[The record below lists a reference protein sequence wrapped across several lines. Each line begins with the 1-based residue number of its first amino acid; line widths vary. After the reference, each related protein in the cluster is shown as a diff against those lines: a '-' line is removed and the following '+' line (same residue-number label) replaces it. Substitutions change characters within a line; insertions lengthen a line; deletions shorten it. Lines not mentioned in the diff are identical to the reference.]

1 MRTEEE
7 AEDSQ
12 NQDLLSQEL
21 VLSSLVHEVTRVLHS
36 AATLD
41 QALEAFLLGIMEL
54 TGVQNMALFALR
66 DGQSEVFL
74 THSLGLSQETLD
86 GLNPLPTTGPIPI
99 QECLATLHHVLVEKP
114 APGDLFAKTGAA
126 SYLLMP
132 VTARMAEADHEAPTR
147 IRSLGVLWLDTTPPG
162 PELTG
167 QTISHLSGLAQQAGL
182 MMETFR
188 AQRELAAANTELKNS
203 NFKLNEAYAALSKA
217 QKVIDEDLSR
227 ARIIQNSLLPSSFPN
242 HLIRRIA
249 SKYIPAGMVG
259 GDYYD
264 CFELSPTSLGIVVA
278 DVSGHGIGAAL
289 VMSMFKVLLRTF
301 SAQDP
306 SPCSVLNRINATFM
320 QQQLGSAK
328 FVTAFYAIFDKQE
341 RTFTFC
347 NAGHNAQLLRQDPA
361 GVPGPGSMVEM
372 ASSGL
377 VLGMFADT
385 FLKDATVELAPEARV
400 FLFTDGITE
409 AHGINGKMFGLDPL
423 MALAVESG
431 SEHPAALIDSLMRS
445 RSEFLGGSEQATG
458 ELADDATLVI
468 LDL

>member
-1 MRTEEE
+1 MQDQS
-7 AEDSQ
+7 EDQ
-12 NQDLLSQEL
+12 GLELLSQEL
-21 VLSSLVHEVTRVLHS
+21 MVSSLVHEVTRVLNS

-54 TGVQNMALFALR
+54 TGVQNMALMVIR
-66 DGQSEVFL
+66 EGQTELVP
-74 THSLGLSQETLD
+74 THSLGLSPDCLQ
-86 GLNPLPTTGPIPI
+86 GLNPIPSCGPVL
-99 QECLATLHHVLVEKP
+99 ECLTSRRHILVETL
-114 APGDLFAKTGAA
+114 ASDDAFLSTRAK

-132 VTARMAEADHEAPTR
+132 ITARMAVVDSSLLSQ

-182 MMETFR
+182 IMETFR
-188 AQRELAAANTELKNS
+188 VQRELATANTELKNS
-203 NFKLNEAYAALSKA
+203 HFKLNEAYLALSKA
-217 QKVIDEDLSR
+217 QKMIDEDLNR
-227 ARIIQNSLLPSSFPN
+227 ARIIQNSLLPSSFPKS
-242 HLIRRIA
+242 LIRRIA

-264 CFELSPTSLGIVVA
+264 CFELNANSLGIVVA

-320 QQQLGSAK
+320 QQQLGAAK
-328 FVTAFYAIFDKQE
+328 FVTAFYGIFNKQE
-341 RTFTFC
+341 RTFTYC
-347 NAGHNAQLLRQDPA
+347 NAGHVAQLLRQDPSSPPTA
-361 GVPGPGSMVEM
+361 TNMIEMV
-372 ASSGL
+372 SSGL
-377 VLGMFADT
+377 VLGMFHDT
-385 FLKDATVELAPEARV
+385 FLKDATIDLAMEARV

-409 AHGINGKMFGLDPL
+409 AHGKNGKMFGVDPL
-423 MALAVESG
+423 MALANESG
-431 SEHPAALIDSLMRS
+431 AEHPAALIDALMRT
-445 RSEFLGGSEQATG
+445 RSDFLGGSEQASG
-458 ELADDATLVI
+458 DLADDATLVI

>member
-1 MRTEEE
+1 MNTDEA

-12 NQDLLSQEL
+12 NLEILSQEL
-21 VLSSLVHEVTRVLHS
+21 VLSSLVHEVTRVIHS

-41 QALEAFLLGIMEL
+41 QALGAFLLGIQEL
-54 TGVQNMALFALR
+54 TGVQNMVLFELR
-66 DGQSEVFL
+66 EGQFELFPAY
-74 THSLGLSQETLD
+74 SLGLSQDALAELD
-86 GLNPLPTTGPIPI
+86 PLPARGTI
-99 QECLATLHHVLVEKP
+99 QECLASLRHILVEKC
-114 APGDLFAKTGAA
+114 AGGDPFIKTGAKT
-126 SYLLMP
+126 YLLMP
-132 VTARMAEADHEAPTR
+132 VTARIAQADHEAPSG

-182 MMETFR
+182 MMEAFR
-188 AQRELAAANTELKNS
+188 AQRELASANTELKSS
-203 NFKLNEAYAALSKA
+203 NFKLHEAYAALSKA
-217 QKVIDEDLSR
+217 QKTIDEDLNR
-227 ARIIQNSLLPSSFPN
+227 ARIIQNSLLPSAFPN
-242 HLIRRIA
+242 QLIRRIA

-264 CFELSPTSLGIVVA
+264 CFELNPNHLGIVVA

-328 FVTAFYAIFDKQE
+328 FVTAFYAIFDKQH
-341 RTFTFC
+341 RRFTFC
-347 NAGHNAQLLRQDPA
+347 NAGHNAQFLRQDPA
-361 GVPGPGSMVEM
+361 GVSGPVNIVEM
-372 ASSGL
+372 PSSGL
-377 VLGMFADT
+377 VLGMFAET
-385 FLKDATVELAPEARV
+385 FLKDVTIELAPEARL

-409 AHGINGKMFGLDPL
+409 AHGTNGKMFGLDPL
-423 MALAVESG
+423 MALVNGSG
-431 SEHPAALIDSLMRS
+431 NEHPSALIDSLMRK
-445 RSEFLGGSEQATG
+445 RSDFLGGSEQATG